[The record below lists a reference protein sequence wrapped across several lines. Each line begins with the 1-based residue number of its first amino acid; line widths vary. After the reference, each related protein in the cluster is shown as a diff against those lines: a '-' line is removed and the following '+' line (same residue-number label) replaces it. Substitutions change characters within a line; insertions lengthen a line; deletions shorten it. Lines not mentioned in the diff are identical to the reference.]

1 MVIINVEDC
10 LSAPCHSI
18 SSTLEVSLQFT
29 EIIWLLT
36 LYLSFSLMGIALEL
50 IDHLRAMG
58 ETNALLQR
66 NTVRSAIVKAFV
78 FIHISLN
85 DINFLVRYY

>member
-36 LYLSFSLMGIALEL
+36 LFILFSDGHSSGV
-50 IDHLRAMG
+50 DRP
-58 ETNALLQR
+58 
-66 NTVRSAIVKAFV
+66 SAC
-78 FIHISLN
+78 N
-85 DINFLVRYY
+85 G

>member
-1 MVIINVEDC
+1 
-10 LSAPCHSI
+10 
-18 SSTLEVSLQFT
+18 
-29 EIIWLLT
+29 
-36 LYLSFSLMGIALEL
+36 MGIALEL

-85 DINFLVRYY
+85 DINFLVHYY